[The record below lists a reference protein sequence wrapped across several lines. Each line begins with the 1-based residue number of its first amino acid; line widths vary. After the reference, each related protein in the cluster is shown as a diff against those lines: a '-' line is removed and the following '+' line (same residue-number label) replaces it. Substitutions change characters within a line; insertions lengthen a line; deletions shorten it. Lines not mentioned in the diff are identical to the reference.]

1 MFIVRNGPKNFLSS
15 GATYI
20 SLLKELE
27 FKKRAGVYKHF
38 VPNGTM
44 TVTKAQ

>member
-1 MFIVRNGPKNFLSS
+1 M
-15 GATYI
+15 

-27 FKKRAGVYKHF
+27 FKKKKDRVYKYF

-44 TVTKAQ
+44 SVAQFC